1 MSPISSTLANASAY
15 GYRTLAAAAGG
26 AYESIATVTTT
37 AAASSVTFSS
47 IAQTYQSLQIR
58 YTARRNDTGN
68 FYLYIKPNG
77 DTGATNKAYH
87 ELKGDGTTVTA
98 TGASAGSLIELARA
112 TSADQTSGIFGVGII
127 DIQDYTNTTRN
138 KTIRTFSGYDANGS
152 GEVWLSSGFMVSTAA
167 LTSIEITGGGDPF
180 AAGCVFALYGIK
192 GA

>member
-1 MSPISSTLANASAY
+1 MSPILGILASSKYIQPT
-15 GYRTLAAAAGG
+15 
-26 AYESIATVTTT
+26 AYESIATVTTS
-37 AAASSVTFSS
+37 AAATSVTFSS

-68 FYLYIKPNG
+68 FYLYMKPNG

-87 ELKGDGTTVTA
+87 ELKGDGA
-98 TGASAGSLIELARA
+98 TASAVGVGSTGLIELARA
-112 TSADQTSGIFGVGII
+112 TSATDASGIFGVGII

-138 KTIRTFSGYDANGS
+138 KTIRTFSGYDVNGS

-180 AAGCVFALYGIK
+180 AAGCVFSLYGIK
-192 GA
+192 

>member
-1 MSPISSTLANASAY
+1 MLNSLVGIIASS
-15 GYRTLAAAAGG
+15 GGAAGG
-26 AYESIATVTTT
+26 TAYESIATVTTT
-37 AAASSVTFSS
+37 AGATSVTFSS
-47 IAQTYQSLQIR
+47 IAQTYQSLQVR
-58 YTARRNDTGN
+58 YIARRNDTGN

-77 DTGATNKAYH
+77 DTGTTNKAYH
-87 ELKGDGTTVTA
+87 ELKGDGSTVSA

-112 TSADQTSGIFGVGII
+112 TSATQSSGIFGVGII

-152 GEVWLSSGFMVSTAA
+152 GEVWLSSGFMTSTAA

>member
-1 MSPISSTLANASAY
+1 MTPILGIMAS
-15 GYRTLAAAAGG
+15 GITKSKLVTG

-37 AAASSVTFSS
+37 AAAGSVTFSS

-68 FYLYIKPNG
+68 FYLYMKPNG

-87 ELKGDGTTVTA
+87 ELKGDGA
-98 TGASAGSLIELARA
+98 TASAVGVGSTGLIELARA
-112 TSADQTSGIFGVGII
+112 TSASDASNIFGVGII

-138 KTIRTFSGYDANGS
+138 KTIRTFSGYDVNGS
-152 GEVWLSSGFMVSTAA
+152 GEVWLASGFMVSTAA